1 MSGTGDQDDSAREV
15 DEEIE
20 ASERDDEMIDMDI
33 ELWGHEQEGTALN
46 DDVPSGAEEEGS
58 EQSVIEEEDI
68 LHSLTFSSSPES
80 SSPILRPTISSSP
93 FPPSSPPL
101 PSSPPALSS
110 LFSALPTLL
119 GIATDAAVLTSSFLY
134 RLTPCQSTTALVVVP
149 EVRTGEDASS
159 IPLTPTDFQSIPLTR
174 SSSLLLTPSDLQ
186 PVPSYLQPVP
196 LNLQPVPFESLLLS
210 PSAERAARTIQRVL
224 VHELDPIMFVPIRKR
239 FALLRSGVL
248 IAYDAHSFARYVEA
262 RGDERDPV
270 ARQPL
275 VRHEWMR
282 LDRLVGRK
290 VQREGP
296 TPVKLAPR
304 LLDVEMQRRGINEA
318 SAFYRWG
325 TGSNAH
331 LLNRRRE
338 GGVGGTSVQGGSSL
352 EGGRSV
358 QGGSSL
364 EGGRNG
370 ALRPEGNTIRFAN
383 TFLSDAWGRM
393 GERTLTLEGGV
404 VWRWGLESDRE
415 TTAIWTPL

>member
-1 MSGTGDQDDSAREV
+1 M
-15 DEEIE
+15 
-20 ASERDDEMIDMDI
+20 
-33 ELWGHEQEGTALN
+33 
-46 DDVPSGAEEEGS
+46 
-58 EQSVIEEEDI
+58 
-68 LHSLTFSSSPES
+68 
-80 SSPILRPTISSSP
+80 
-93 FPPSSPPL
+93 
-101 PSSPPALSS
+101 
-110 LFSALPTLL
+110 
-119 GIATDAAVLTSSFLY
+119 
-134 RLTPCQSTTALVVVP
+134 
-149 EVRTGEDASS
+149 
-159 IPLTPTDFQSIPLTR
+159 
-174 SSSLLLTPSDLQ
+174 
-186 PVPSYLQPVP
+186 
-196 LNLQPVPFESLLLS
+196 
-210 PSAERAARTIQRVL
+210 L

-248 IAYDAHSFARYVEA
+248 ITYDAHSFARYVEV

-296 TPVKLAPR
+296 TPVMLAPR

-352 EGGRSV
+352 EGGR
-358 QGGSSL
+358 
-364 EGGRNG
+364 NG

-393 GERTLTLEGGV
+393 GERTVTLEGGV

-415 TTAIWTPL
+415 TTAIW